1 VTMLA
6 FLNKRRSVLIS
17 MSMLY
22 FGKASG
28 LLITLFFIPFFH
40 KTMGSEVFGYVA
52 IVLSMQA
59 LLTTLDF
66 GLSTVVSREFSA
78 MQLSEDALKKLFDN
92 AVLALLL
99 FYCALLIFGILTD
112 LFILNVGISAVDF
125 VISVVFFLCMVLQNL
140 YYSATMSSQNYRLA
154 SAVLVGG
161 NVARAVFTACALKF
175 ISPSFTIFVLSQAVV
190 AVIHFFVAKHYFDK
204 SFYTEKEVGLFDWNL
219 ASPGD
224 AIGLL
229 KNNKA
234 LAMYALAGAAVMQ
247 LDKPIIASF
256 IGPSQVSAYYLAMT
270 FCLVPASILAAP
282 VSQFFQP
289 RVVNLFFE
297 GGGNVRTTCCQVRNF
312 ALVLGS
318 AVIFPTL
325 IQWVIRPE
333 LLKFWLHDPDNLT
346 EILQYVDILLPGVT
360 IGAVGYIPL
369 ALLLA
374 AKDYAFQAKISVLFT
389 VATLL
394 FALWAASGQNLIR
407 VCFVYSCYHA
417 LSTIVLW
424 LRASQLPLVGAA
436 AKESGIIVAAMSL
449 TAIFLSQILN
459 SFQ

>member
-1 VTMLA
+1 
-6 FLNKRRSVLIS
+6 
-17 MSMLY
+17 MLY
-22 FGKASG
+22 IGKTSG

-40 KTMGSEVFGYVA
+40 KTMGSAAFGYVA

-78 MQLSEDALKKLFDN
+78 KQLPEDALKKLFDN

-99 FYCALLIFGILTD
+99 FYCVLLIFGILTD
-112 LFILNVGISAVDF
+112 TFISNVGISAIDLA
-125 VISVVFFLCMVLQNL
+125 ISVVFFLCMVLQNL

-154 SAVLVGG
+154 SAVQVGG

-175 ISPSFTIFVLSQAVV
+175 LSPSFTIFVLSQAVV

-204 SFYTEKEVGLFDWNL
+204 SFYTGKKIGLFDWNL
-219 ASPGD
+219 ASPGN

-229 KNNKA
+229 KKNKA

-297 GGGNVRTTCCQVRNF
+297 GGGNVRTACRQVRNF

-374 AKDYAFQAKISVLFT
+374 AKDYAFQAKVSVFFT

-394 FALWAASGQNLIR
+394 FALWAASGQNLTR

-424 LRASQLPLVGAA
+424 LRASQLPFVGAA
-436 AKESGIIVAAMSL
+436 AKQSGIIVAAMAL